1 MISHHDIRSV
11 LTNLDIDADNLALL
25 NRYVDGQAAL
35 DERSDPV
42 RRANAAE
49 RRSDEAIA
57 RCGTLTN
64 DLTLAQEVIV
74 EISDDLHA
82 SKEAVIK
89 MRGKIKSLEDQV
101 ATMME
106 IITELSA

>member
-11 LTNLDIDADNLALL
+11 LTNLDIDADKLALL

-57 RCGTLTN
+57 RALTLT
-64 DLTLAQEVIV
+64 
-74 EISDDLHA
+74 DDLA
-82 SKEAVIK
+82 DALCRIAE
-89 MRGKIKSLEDQV
+89 LEDQV
-101 ATMME
+101 KTMME
-106 IITELSA
+106 IIIELSG

>member
-11 LTNLDIDADNLALL
+11 LKNLDIDADKLALL

-35 DERSDPV
+35 DERTDPV
-42 RRANAAE
+42 RRANSAE

-64 DLTLAQEVIV
+64 DLA
-74 EISDDLHA
+74 D
-82 SKEAVIK
+82 AVSRIAE
-89 MRGKIKSLEDQV
+89 LEDQLKTV
-101 ATMME
+101 ME
-106 IITELSA
+106 IIIELSS